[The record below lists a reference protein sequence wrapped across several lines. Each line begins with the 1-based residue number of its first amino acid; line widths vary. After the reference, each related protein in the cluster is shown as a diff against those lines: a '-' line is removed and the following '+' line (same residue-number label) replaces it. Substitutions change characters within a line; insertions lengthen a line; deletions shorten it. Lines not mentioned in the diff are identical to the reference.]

1 LGDYQV
7 ITSMTGYASDTILV
21 GDFSLDA
28 EIKSVNSKSFDLKI
42 YLPEYMTFME
52 NDIRQLVSKQIARG
66 SIVLKIKA
74 KHNDEASSNFTLNNE
89 VLNTAID
96 EIKTI
101 EQKCDEKN
109 IQFSPLTVLDFF
121 SVKGVWEE
129 NKISQTDTVEL
140 KSVILDKLPELLK
153 KFIETRRIEGQG
165 LQAIL
170 VEKLSSIMEFIQEI
184 DKILPDR
191 TRHLKKNFKTALDK
205 IINEQNQVDE
215 NRLEQEIALLVI
227 KQDIQEELDRL
238 KVHIVSMQDLV
249 NSSNVV
255 GKKLDFLSQELNR
268 EVNTIC
274 SKSQYSDLTK
284 LGIEMK
290 TLVDQFREQVQNVE

>member
-1 LGDYQV
+1 
-7 ITSMTGYASDTILV
+7 MTGYASDTILV

-74 KHNDEASSNFTLNNE
+74 KQNDEASSNFTLNNE
-89 VLNTAID
+89 VLNKAID

-140 KSVILDKLPELLK
+140 KSVMLDKLPELIK

-170 VEKLSSIMEFIQEI
+170 VEKLSSIMEFIKEI
-184 DKILPDR
+184 DKVLPDR
-191 TRHLKKNFKTALDK
+191 SRHLKKNFKTALDK

-249 NSSNVV
+249 NSSKVV
-255 GKKLDFLSQELNR
+255 GKKLDFLSKEFNR

>member
-1 LGDYQV
+1 
-7 ITSMTGYASDTILV
+7 MTGYASDTILV
-21 GDFSLDA
+21 GNFSLDA

-52 NDIRQLVSKQIARG
+52 NDIRQLVSKQIVRG

-140 KSVILDKLPELLK
+140 KSVMLDKLPELIK

-170 VEKLSSIMEFIQEI
+170 VEKLSSIMEFIKEI
-184 DKILPDR
+184 DKVLPDR
-191 TRHLKKNFKTALDK
+191 SRHLKKNFKTALDK

-290 TLVDQFREQVQNVE
+290 ILVDQFREQVQNVE

>member
-1 LGDYQV
+1 
-7 ITSMTGYASDTILV
+7 MTGYASDTILV

-74 KHNDEASSNFTLNNE
+74 KHNDEASSNFTLNND

-129 NKISQTDTVEL
+129 NKISQTETLEL
-140 KSVILDKLPELLK
+140 KSVMLDKLLELIK
-153 KFIETRRIEGQG
+153 KFMETRRIEGQG

-170 VEKLSSIMEFIQEI
+170 IEKLSSIMEFIKEI

-191 TRHLKKNFKTALDK
+191 SRHLKKNFRTALDK

-238 KVHIVSMQDLV
+238 KVHIESMQDLV
-249 NSSNVV
+249 NSSKVV

>member
-1 LGDYQV
+1 
-7 ITSMTGYASDTILV
+7 MTGYASDTILV

-74 KHNDEASSNFTLNNE
+74 KHNDEASSNLTLNNE

-140 KSVILDKLPELLK
+140 KSVMLDKLPELIK

-170 VEKLSSIMEFIQEI
+170 VEKLSSIMEFIKEI
-184 DKILPDR
+184 DRILPER
-191 TRHLKKNFKTALDK
+191 SRHLKKNFKTALDK

-227 KQDIQEELDRL
+227 KQDIQEEIDRL

-290 TLVDQFREQVQNVE
+290 TLVDQFREHVQNVE

>member
-1 LGDYQV
+1 
-7 ITSMTGYASDTILV
+7 MTGYASDTILV
-21 GDFSLDA
+21 GNFSLDA

-140 KSVILDKLPELLK
+140 KSVMLDKLPELIK

-170 VEKLSSIMEFIQEI
+170 VEKLSSIMELIKEI

-191 TRHLKKNFKTALDK
+191 SRHLKKNFRTALDK

>member
-1 LGDYQV
+1 
-7 ITSMTGYASDTILV
+7 MTGYASDTILV
-21 GDFSLDA
+21 GNFSLDA

-101 EQKCDEKN
+101 EQKCDGKN
-109 IQFSPLTVLDFF
+109 IQLSPFTVLDFF

-129 NKISQTDTVEL
+129 NKISQTETLEL
-140 KSVILDKLPELLK
+140 KSVMLDKLPELIK
-153 KFIETRRIEGQG
+153 KFMETRRIEGQG

-170 VEKLSSIMEFIQEI
+170 VEKLSSIMEFIKEI

-191 TRHLKKNFKTALDK
+191 SRHLKKNFKTALDK
-205 IINEQNQVDE
+205 IINEQHQVDE

-274 SKSQYSDLTK
+274 SKSQYSDLTR

>member
-1 LGDYQV
+1 V
-7 ITSMTGYASDTILV
+7 INSMTGYASDTILV

-74 KHNDEASSNFTLNNE
+74 KQNDEASSNFTLNNE

-140 KSVILDKLPELLK
+140 KSVMLDKLPELIK

-170 VEKLSSIMEFIQEI
+170 VEKLSSIMEFIKEI

-191 TRHLKKNFKTALDK
+191 SRHLKKNFKTALDK

-249 NSSNVV
+249 NSSKVV

>member
-1 LGDYQV
+1 
-7 ITSMTGYASDTILV
+7 MTGYASDTILV

-74 KHNDEASSNFTLNNE
+74 KQNDEASSNFTLNNE
-89 VLNTAID
+89 VLNKAID

-140 KSVILDKLPELLK
+140 KSVMLDKLPKLIK

-170 VEKLSSIMEFIQEI
+170 VEKLSSIMELIKEI

-191 TRHLKKNFKTALDK
+191 SRHLKKNFKTALDK

-215 NRLEQEIALLVI
+215 NRLEQEVALLVI

-249 NSSNVV
+249 NSSKVV

>member
-1 LGDYQV
+1 
-7 ITSMTGYASDTILV
+7 MTGYASDTILV

-140 KSVILDKLPELLK
+140 KSVMLDKLPELIK
-153 KFIETRRIEGQG
+153 KFMETRRIEGQG

-170 VEKLSSIMEFIQEI
+170 IEKLSSIMEFIKEI

-191 TRHLKKNFKTALDK
+191 SRHLKKNFRTALDK

-249 NSSNVV
+249 NSSKVV

>member
-1 LGDYQV
+1 
-7 ITSMTGYASDTILV
+7 MTGYASDTILV

-74 KHNDEASSNFTLNNE
+74 KQNDEASSNFTLNNE

-140 KSVILDKLPELLK
+140 TSVMLDKLPELIK

-170 VEKLSSIMEFIQEI
+170 VEKLSSIMEFIKEI
-184 DKILPDR
+184 DKVLPDR
-191 TRHLKKNFKTALDK
+191 SRHLKKNFKTALDK

-227 KQDIQEELDRL
+227 KQDIQEELGRL

-249 NSSNVV
+249 NSSKVV

>member
-1 LGDYQV
+1 
-7 ITSMTGYASDTILV
+7 MTGYASDTILV
-21 GDFSLDA
+21 GNFSLDA

-140 KSVILDKLPELLK
+140 KSVMLDKLPELIK

-170 VEKLSSIMEFIQEI
+170 IEKLSSIMEFIKEI

-191 TRHLKKNFKTALDK
+191 SRHLKKNFKTALDK

>member
-1 LGDYQV
+1 
-7 ITSMTGYASDTILV
+7 MTGYASDTILV

-42 YLPEYMTFME
+42 YIPEYMTFME

-74 KHNDEASSNFTLNNE
+74 KQNDEASSNFTLNNE
-89 VLNTAID
+89 VLNTVID

-140 KSVILDKLPELLK
+140 KSVMLDKLPELIK

-170 VEKLSSIMEFIQEI
+170 VEKLSSIMEFIKEI
-184 DKILPDR
+184 DKVLPDR
-191 TRHLKKNFKTALDK
+191 SRHLKKNFKTALDK

-249 NSSNVV
+249 NSSKVV

>member
-1 LGDYQV
+1 
-7 ITSMTGYASDTILV
+7 MTGYASDTILV
-21 GDFSLDA
+21 GNFSLDA

-140 KSVILDKLPELLK
+140 KSVMLDKLPELIK

-170 VEKLSSIMEFIQEI
+170 VEKLSSIMEFIKEI
-184 DKILPDR
+184 DKVLPDR
-191 TRHLKKNFKTALDK
+191 SRHLKKNFKTALDK

-249 NSSNVV
+249 NSSKVV

>member
-1 LGDYQV
+1 M
-7 ITSMTGYASDTILV
+7 INSMTGYASDTILV
-21 GDFSLDA
+21 GNFSLDA

-74 KHNDEASSNFTLNNE
+74 KQNDEASSNFTLNNE

-140 KSVILDKLPELLK
+140 KSVMLDKLPELIK

-170 VEKLSSIMEFIQEI
+170 VEKLSSIMEFIKEI
-184 DKILPDR
+184 DKVLPDR
-191 TRHLKKNFKTALDK
+191 SRHLKKNFKTALDK

-249 NSSNVV
+249 NSSKVV

>member
-1 LGDYQV
+1 
-7 ITSMTGYASDTILV
+7 MTGYASDTILV
-21 GDFSLDA
+21 GNFSLDA

-74 KHNDEASSNFTLNNE
+74 KQNDEASSNFTLNNE
-89 VLNTAID
+89 VLNKAID

-140 KSVILDKLPELLK
+140 KSVMLDKLPELIK

-170 VEKLSSIMEFIQEI
+170 VEKLSSIMELIKEI
-184 DKILPDR
+184 DKVLPDR
-191 TRHLKKNFKTALDK
+191 SRHLKKNFKTALDK

-215 NRLEQEIALLVI
+215 NRLEQEIALLII

-249 NSSNVV
+249 NSSNFV

>member
-1 LGDYQV
+1 
-7 ITSMTGYASDTILV
+7 MTGYASDTILV

-109 IQFSPLTVLDFF
+109 IQFSPLTILDFF

-140 KSVILDKLPELLK
+140 KSAMLDKLPELIK

-170 VEKLSSIMEFIQEI
+170 LGKLSSIMDLIKEI

-191 TRHLKKNFKTALDK
+191 SRHLKKNFKTAFNK

-249 NSSNVV
+249 NSSKVV

>member
-1 LGDYQV
+1 MGDYQV
-7 ITSMTGYASDTILV
+7 INSMTGYASDTILV
-21 GDFSLDA
+21 GNFSLDA

-74 KHNDEASSNFTLNNE
+74 KQNDEASSNFTLNNE

-140 KSVILDKLPELLK
+140 KSVMLDKLPELIK

-170 VEKLSSIMEFIQEI
+170 VEKLSSIMEFIKEI

-191 TRHLKKNFKTALDK
+191 SRHLKKNFKTALDK

-274 SKSQYSDLTK
+274 SKSQYSDLTR

>member
-1 LGDYQV
+1 
-7 ITSMTGYASDTILV
+7 MTGYASDTILV

-42 YLPEYMTFME
+42 YLPEHMTFME
-52 NDIRQLVSKQIARG
+52 NDIRQLVTKHIARG

-140 KSVILDKLPELLK
+140 KSVILNKLPELMK

-191 TRHLKKNFKTALDK
+191 SRHLKKNFKTALDK

>member
-1 LGDYQV
+1 
-7 ITSMTGYASDTILV
+7 MTGYASDTILV

-74 KHNDEASSNFTLNNE
+74 KQNDEASSNFTLNNE

-101 EQKCDEKN
+101 EQKCDAKN

-140 KSVILDKLPELLK
+140 KSVMLDKLPELIK

-170 VEKLSSIMEFIQEI
+170 VEKLSSIMEFIKEI

-191 TRHLKKNFKTALDK
+191 SRHLKKNFKTALDK

>member
-1 LGDYQV
+1 
-7 ITSMTGYASDTILV
+7 MTGYASDTILV

-140 KSVILDKLPELLK
+140 KSVMLDKLPELIK

-170 VEKLSSIMEFIQEI
+170 VEKLSSIMEFIKEI

-191 TRHLKKNFKTALDK
+191 SRHLKKNFKTVLDK

-249 NSSNVV
+249 NSSKVV

>member
-1 LGDYQV
+1 
-7 ITSMTGYASDTILV
+7 MTGYASDTILV

-101 EQKCDEKN
+101 EQKCDGKN
-109 IQFSPLTVLDFF
+109 IQLSPFTVLDFF

-140 KSVILDKLPELLK
+140 TSVMLDKLPELIK

-170 VEKLSSIMEFIQEI
+170 VEKLSSIMEFIKEI

-191 TRHLKKNFKTALDK
+191 SRHLKKNFKTALDK

-238 KVHIVSMQDLV
+238 KVHIISMQDLV
-249 NSSNVV
+249 NSSKVV

>member
-1 LGDYQV
+1 
-7 ITSMTGYASDTILV
+7 MTGYASDTILV

-140 KSVILDKLPELLK
+140 KSVMLDKLPELIK

-170 VEKLSSIMEFIQEI
+170 VEKLSSIMEFIKEI
-184 DKILPDR
+184 DRILPER
-191 TRHLKKNFKTALDK
+191 SRHLKKNFKTALDK

>member
-1 LGDYQV
+1 ML
-7 ITSMTGYASDTILV
+7 
-21 GDFSLDA
+21 
-28 EIKSVNSKSFDLKI
+28 IKKI
-42 YLPEYMTFME
+42 
-52 NDIRQLVSKQIARG
+52 N
-66 SIVLKIKA
+66 
-74 KHNDEASSNFTLNNE
+74 
-89 VLNTAID
+89 
-96 EIKTI
+96 
-101 EQKCDEKN
+101 
-109 IQFSPLTVLDFF
+109 FSPLTVLDFF

-129 NKISQTDTVEL
+129 NKISQTDTVKL
-140 KSVILDKLPELLK
+140 KSVILDKLPELIK

-170 VEKLSSIMEFIQEI
+170 VEKLSSIMEFTEEI
-184 DKILPDR
+184 DRMLPER
-191 TRHLKKNFKTALDK
+191 SRHLKKNFTTALDK

-227 KQDIQEELDRL
+227 KQDIQEEIDRL

-290 TLVDQFREQVQNVE
+290 TLVDQFREQAQNVE

>member
-1 LGDYQV
+1 
-7 ITSMTGYASDTILV
+7 MTGYASDTILV

-140 KSVILDKLPELLK
+140 KSVILDKLPELIK

-170 VEKLSSIMEFIQEI
+170 VEKLSSIMEFIKEI

-191 TRHLKKNFKTALDK
+191 SRHLKKNFKTALDK

>member
-1 LGDYQV
+1 MGDYQV

-140 KSVILDKLPELLK
+140 KSVILNKLPELMK

-191 TRHLKKNFKTALDK
+191 SRHLKKNFKTALDK

>member
-1 LGDYQV
+1 
-7 ITSMTGYASDTILV
+7 MTGYASDTILV
-21 GDFSLDA
+21 GNFSLDA

-129 NKISQTDTVEL
+129 NKISQTETLEL
-140 KSVILDKLPELLK
+140 KSVMLDKLLELIK
-153 KFIETRRIEGQG
+153 KFMETRRIEGQG

-170 VEKLSSIMEFIQEI
+170 VEKLSSIMEFIKEI

-191 TRHLKKNFKTALDK
+191 SRHLQKNFKTAFNK

-249 NSSNVV
+249 NSSKVV

>member
-1 LGDYQV
+1 
-7 ITSMTGYASDTILV
+7 MTGYASDTILV

-74 KHNDEASSNFTLNNE
+74 KQNDEASSNFTLNNE

-101 EQKCDEKN
+101 EQKCDENN

-140 KSVILDKLPELLK
+140 KTVMLDKLPELIK
-153 KFIETRRIEGQG
+153 KFLETRRIEGQG
-165 LQAIL
+165 LQSIL
-170 VEKLSSIMEFIQEI
+170 VEKLSSFMEFIKEI

-191 TRHLKKNFKTALDK
+191 SRHLKKNFKTALDK

>member
-1 LGDYQV
+1 
-7 ITSMTGYASDTILV
+7 MTGYASDTILV
-21 GDFSLDA
+21 GNFSLDA

-74 KHNDEASSNFTLNNE
+74 KQNDEASSNFTLNNE

-140 KSVILDKLPELLK
+140 KSVMLDKLPELIK

-170 VEKLSSIMEFIQEI
+170 VEKLSSIMKFIKEI
-184 DKILPDR
+184 DRILPDR
-191 TRHLKKNFKTALDK
+191 SSHLKKNFKKALDK

>member
-1 LGDYQV
+1 
-7 ITSMTGYASDTILV
+7 MTGYASDTILV

-101 EQKCDEKN
+101 EQKCDGKN
-109 IQFSPLTVLDFF
+109 IQLSPFTVLDFF

-129 NKISQTDTVEL
+129 NKISQTDTLKL
-140 KSVILDKLPELLK
+140 KSVMLDKLPELIK

-170 VEKLSSIMEFIQEI
+170 VEKLSSIMEFIKEI
-184 DKILPDR
+184 DKVLPDR
-191 TRHLKKNFKTALDK
+191 SRHLKKNFKTALDK

-249 NSSNVV
+249 NSSKVV

>member
-1 LGDYQV
+1 
-7 ITSMTGYASDTILV
+7 MTGYASDTILV

-129 NKISQTDTVEL
+129 NKISQTDTVKL
-140 KSVILDKLPELLK
+140 KSVMLDKLPELIK

-170 VEKLSSIMEFIQEI
+170 VEKLSSIMEFIKEI

-191 TRHLKKNFKTALDK
+191 SRHLKKNFKTALDK

-227 KQDIQEELDRL
+227 KQDIQEEIDRL

>member
-1 LGDYQV
+1 M
-7 ITSMTGYASDTILV
+7 INSMTGYASDTILV

-74 KHNDEASSNFTLNNE
+74 KQNDEASSNFTLNNE

-140 KSVILDKLPELLK
+140 KSVMLDKLPELIK

-170 VEKLSSIMEFIQEI
+170 VEKLSSIMEFIKEI

-191 TRHLKKNFKTALDK
+191 SRHLKKNFKTALDK

>member
-1 LGDYQV
+1 
-7 ITSMTGYASDTILV
+7 MTGYASDTILV
-21 GDFSLDA
+21 GNFSLDA

-140 KSVILDKLPELLK
+140 KSVMLDKLPELIK

-170 VEKLSSIMEFIQEI
+170 VEKLSSIMEFIKEI

-191 TRHLKKNFKTALDK
+191 SRHLKKNFKTALDK

>member
-1 LGDYQV
+1 
-7 ITSMTGYASDTILV
+7 MTGYASDTILV
-21 GDFSLDA
+21 GNFSLDA

-89 VLNTAID
+89 VLNAAID

-121 SVKGVWEE
+121 SVKGVWVE
-129 NKISQTDTVEL
+129 NKISQTNTVEL
-140 KSVILDKLPELLK
+140 KSVMLDKLPELLK
-153 KFIETRRIEGQG
+153 KFIETRKIEGQG

-170 VEKLSSIMEFIQEI
+170 LEKLSSIMELIKEI

-191 TRHLKKNFKTALDK
+191 SRHLKKNFKTALDK
-205 IINEQNQVDE
+205 VINEQNQVDE

-249 NSSNVV
+249 NSSKVV
-255 GKKLDFLSQELNR
+255 GKKLDFLSQVLNR

-274 SKSQYSDLTK
+274 SKSQYSDLTR
-284 LGIEMK
+284 LGREMK

>member
-1 LGDYQV
+1 
-7 ITSMTGYASDTILV
+7 MTGYASDTILV

-42 YLPEYMTFME
+42 YLPEHMTSME
-52 NDIRQLVSKQIARG
+52 NDIRQLVSKQIVRG

-129 NKISQTDTVEL
+129 NKISQTDIVEL
-140 KSVILDKLPELLK
+140 KSVMLDKLPELIK

-170 VEKLSSIMEFIQEI
+170 AEKLSSIMEFIKEI

-191 TRHLKKNFKTALDK
+191 SRHLKKNFRTALDK

-249 NSSNVV
+249 NSSKVV

>member
-1 LGDYQV
+1 
-7 ITSMTGYASDTILV
+7 MTGYASDTILV

-42 YLPEYMTFME
+42 YIPEYMTFME

-129 NKISQTDTVEL
+129 NKISQTETVEL
-140 KSVILDKLPELLK
+140 KSVMLDKLPELIK
-153 KFIETRRIEGQG
+153 KFMETRRIEGQG

-170 VEKLSSIMEFIQEI
+170 IEKLSSIMEFIKEI

-191 TRHLKKNFKTALDK
+191 SRHLKKNFRTALDK

>member
-1 LGDYQV
+1 
-7 ITSMTGYASDTILV
+7 MTGYASDTILV

-52 NDIRQLVSKQIARG
+52 NDIRQLVSKQISRG

-140 KSVILDKLPELLK
+140 KSVMLDKLPELIK

-170 VEKLSSIMEFIQEI
+170 VEKLSSIMEFIKEI

-191 TRHLKKNFKTALDK
+191 SRHLKKNFKTALDK

-249 NSSNVV
+249 NSSKVV

>member
-1 LGDYQV
+1 
-7 ITSMTGYASDTILV
+7 MTGYASDTILV

-74 KHNDEASSNFTLNNE
+74 KQNDEASSNFTLNNE

-140 KSVILDKLPELLK
+140 KSVMLDKLPELIK

-170 VEKLSSIMEFIQEI
+170 VEKLSSIMEFIKEI

-191 TRHLKKNFKTALDK
+191 SRHLKKNFKTALDK

-238 KVHIVSMQDLV
+238 NVHIVSMQDLV